1 MSTRTQGDW
10 ILWGAL
16 GCTLVATAHA
26 EYTLAT
32 ATGLHWVVAGAVP
45 GALDLYVIRALQKHR
60 DVLPAVLVM
69 VAANIA
75 SILVAQGVLP
85 LHWGLYSAVG
95 ALAPLLLWRVHYL
108 WRVQAKASTAAGAV
122 SAPVLEASTPT
133 GTDADWL
140 PDFLAEQVH
149 PVLELSEC
157 RLSEPLFRLPDVLCG
172 ECGGPWGEHKEVQ
185 RKLAL
190 RAASAPALP
199 PLPPEYA
206 PEYAAPEDVLS
217 AADYEYTGSAHAYL
231 EECTEAGRTPS
242 IRGLKEFGHMSQ
254 DRAKRLL
261 TYLEAIA

>member
-122 SAPVLEASTPT
+122 SAPVLEASTPP

-140 PDFLAEQVH
+140 PDFLADQVH
-149 PVLELSEC
+149 PVLETSALPVMTEYTPYMCKCGVRVEGPVGELHEC
-157 RLSEPLFRLPDVLCG
+157 TGFDPV
-172 ECGGPWGEHKEVQ
+172 
-185 RKLAL
+185 
-190 RAASAPALP
+190 LP

-206 PEYAAPEDVLS
+206 PEYAAPEGVLS
-217 AADYEYTGSAHAYL
+217 ADDAVHLGSAHAYL
-231 EECTEAGRTPS
+231 AECTELKRKPS
-242 IRGLKEFGHMSQ
+242 IRGLKEFGHMHQ
-254 DRAKRLL
+254 DRSKRLL
-261 TYLEAIA
+261 TYLKVIT

>member
-108 WRVQAKASTAAGAV
+108 WRVQAKVSTAAGAV
-122 SAPVLEASTPT
+122 SAPVPETSTPT
-133 GTDADWL
+133 GTTPGTDADWL
-140 PDFLAEQVH
+140 PDFLADQVH
-149 PVLELSEC
+149 PVLETS
-157 RLSEPLFRLPDVLCG
+157 
-172 ECGGPWGEHKEVQ
+172 
-185 RKLAL
+185 
-190 RAASAPALP
+190 
-199 PLPPEYA
+199 A
-206 PEYAAPEDVLS
+206 PEYTKYEEAWTESAPVLPSLPPQWAPGCAAPEGVLL
-217 AADYEYTGSAHAYL
+217 AGDTEHLGSAQAYL
-231 EECTEAGRTPS
+231 DECTETSRKPS
-242 IRGLKEFGHMSQ
+242 IRGFKEFGHVNQ
-254 DRAKRLL
+254 DKAKRLL
-261 TYLEAIA
+261 THLGAIA